1 MRRHLGCHFRVS
13 KCQLLRATPTSA
25 AVPIQKLCRCQ
36 SSLLWIDKIFTKDKE
51 EEEEENATTPTQE
64 NKDF

>member
-1 MRRHLGCHFRVS
+1 
-13 KCQLLRATPTSA
+13 
-25 AVPIQKLCRCQ
+25 
-36 SSLLWIDKIFTKDKE
+36 LWIDKIFTKDKE